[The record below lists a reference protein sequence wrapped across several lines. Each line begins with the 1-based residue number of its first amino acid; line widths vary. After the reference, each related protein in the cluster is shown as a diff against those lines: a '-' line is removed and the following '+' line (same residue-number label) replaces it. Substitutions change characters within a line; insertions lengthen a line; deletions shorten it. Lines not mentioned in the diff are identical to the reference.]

1 MILRFES
8 DGLELIGRLSKPEK
22 IAKGHE
28 TGLILCHGFPSLSTG
43 DNDIAKSYYDLADF
57 ISEQLG
63 WTVFA
68 ITFRVWK
75 FTRKLFSTGMA
86 KRHNQRR

>member
-43 DNDIAKSYYDLADF
+43 DSDIAKSYYDLADL

-68 ITFRVWK
+68 ICLLYTSPSPRDVEEN
-75 FTRKLFSTGMA
+75 RMPSSA
-86 KRHNQRR
+86 